1 VVLCEKEKLLLSG
14 NRPDAIVFSLRNH
27 LENARGI
34 ADTLFSITFDDP
46 NFPVSEM
53 KFRYNMALGSAEA
66 SGGNTGHLASN
77 FYYRPERAP
86 LEAEMTAR
94 ARY

>member
-1 VVLCEKEKLLLSG
+1 M
-14 NRPDAIVFSLRNH
+14 D
-27 LENARGI
+27 
-34 ADTLFSITFDDP
+34 
-46 NFPVSEM
+46 
-53 KFRYNMALGSAEA
+53 MAYGLWLAEA

-94 ARY
+94 ARYKQAQLFI

>member
-1 VVLCEKEKLLLSG
+1 
-14 NRPDAIVFSLRNH
+14 
-27 LENARGI
+27 
-34 ADTLFSITFDDP
+34 
-46 NFPVSEM
+46 M
-53 KFRYNMALGSAEA
+53 NMALGSAEA

-94 ARY
+94 ARYEEFSFV